1 MFSTSLVLIFVIVQ
15 SKKGIQ
21 ENHYKYAI
29 KTCFTKPI
37 SQEVYQSLVNTFY
50 ILIEH
55 KENINSVL
63 PIKVKI
69 EFLKTPTYTS
79 VLVFLNNQ
87 QFD

>member
-55 KENINSVL
+55 KEN
-63 PIKVKI
+63 KI
-69 EFLKTPTYTS
+69 EFPKTPPYTS
-79 VLVFLNNQ
+79 VPVFLNNR